1 MFLIVIVSFLIIIF
15 ENEKHTLNTLNTL
28 NKLTKLLSVAIF
40 SVSLNAFSV
49 VLGPLITISTN
60 HVSATAGIA
69 ITPIT
74 ISNRGDSISY
84 YSIYPAI
91 RNGLSFNKK
100 TGGHLWSANCCL

>member
-1 MFLIVIVSFLIIIF
+1 MKSK
-15 ENEKHTLNTLNTL
+15 N
-28 NKLTKLLSVAIF
+28 

-74 ISNRGDSISY
+74 ITNRGDSISH
-84 YSIYPAI
+84 YSIYLIIIA
-91 RNGLSFNKK
+91 GLCGRLSK
-100 TGGHLWSANCCL
+100 G